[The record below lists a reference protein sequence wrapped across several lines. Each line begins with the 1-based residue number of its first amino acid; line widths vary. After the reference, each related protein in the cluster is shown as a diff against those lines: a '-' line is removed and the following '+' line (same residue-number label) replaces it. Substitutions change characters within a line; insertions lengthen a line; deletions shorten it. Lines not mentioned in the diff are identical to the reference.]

1 MQFNIGS
8 IRLRERLKVFD
19 SLGVTLPAVA
29 TEPEQHARLRVRRV
43 GIQRALKG
51 IDRCLEVP
59 LLEFR
64 EAEVE
69 TYSRQLWIQCNRLA
83 VCRRGLLV
91 LLFLRKD
98 NPQAG
103 EGRSIVR
110 MVLSHG
116 LPDLRSLRQ
125 FSLLFKCKSVS
136 RSRRLRVRRARQQKR
151 DNPQLQLRVS
161 HVCKAWL

>member
-116 LPDLRSLRQ
+116 LPDRRERFHCDPPELRFRRSTDAVGMH
-125 FSLLFKCKSVS
+125 KYVNAHETS
-136 RSRRLRVRRARQQKR
+136 RER
-151 DNPQLQLRVS
+151 
-161 HVCKAWL
+161 